1 MPLIRA
7 AAIGG
12 LVILAAIAA
21 ATALVVLRWDDAG
34 NRTHETV
41 VQPTRDTYVS
51 EAKPDESYGTAQ
63 QLRSDKGPQAV
74 RAYLHF
80 EVPAVSGRLRAAR
93 LRLHANAPD
102 SNGLFIAPVAAVPW
116 PEEMTWRTAVPV
128 GDPAAQGRPVSADG
142 WVEIDIRSLVRTPGA
157 LDIALINPSETMVNY
172 SSRESG
178 SNTAPCLVLVTDE

>member
-1 MPLIRA
+1 MPLTRA
-7 AAIGG
+7 FTIGG
-12 LVILAAIAA
+12 LVVLATIAA
-21 ATALVVLRWDDAG
+21 ATAPAVLRRDDAG
-34 NRTHETV
+34 RGTHETV

-63 QLRSDKGPQAV
+63 QLRSDNGPQTV

-80 EVPAVSGRLRAAR
+80 DVPAVRGHLKAML

-102 SNGLFIAPVAAVPW
+102 PTGLFVAPVAAVPW

-128 GDPAAQGRPVSADG
+128 GDPAAQGHPVGADR
-142 WVEIDIRSLVRTPGA
+142 WVDIDIRSLFRGPGP
-157 LDIALINPSETMVNY
+157 LDLALINPGETMVNY

-178 SNTAPCLVLVTDE
+178 PNTAPCLVLVTDG